1 MFRAIGSGMG
11 KSVHAV
17 RNYFFGSDLG
27 RYYDTE
33 IQANKN
39 ELRRLNK
46 ELAAEWY
53 KTRNELWNSRMF
65 RFGYVDVGRILPTLT
80 DFFILGASSCSGRV
94 WYDALLRVELLR
106 LSMMG
111 VGYLYR
117 RKQRS
122 NSAEKLIRGIDYNSD
137 REENRTRLEDE
148 E

>member
-1 MFRAIGSGMG
+1 MG